1 MKKRKTYEISVIDNT
16 YSKIISDETKFY
28 TSDTALELAF
38 ELKETEY
45 NFESAEIVLLNVD
58 DRSLATRPVSKVNN
72 DFVYEIDDDI
82 TSHYGD
88 WRGQLM
94 LVEKGEVHVSS
105 PIKFRIEN
113 DLYCNKPLEITEVV
127 SWISLKQYANGL
139 IDELK
144 QAVLSAEGIEDTFNT
159 NENVR
164 QITFETN
171 ESERSATFN
180 ANEDIRQTQESERE
194 KAEVKRQ
201 TVFDGNEANRTEI
214 FNVNEATRQGNEDAR
229 IEAEQQREET
239 VAKIESRQTTVETQF
254 NSIQQEMTDKDVIS
268 APEIIAA
275 RKGMDTLN
283 ERLDGMGTIGDINRL
298 ETSLN
303 DLQAYVG
310 YAEKGV
316 LGLEADFENNKFT
329 RLGDA
334 VGRTP
339 GASFDGFNMYGGRRR
354 VNLAD
359 DGAVNAVFGDGGYTE
374 DGSNGQVMVEQ
385 PVFYY
390 KVVPLKTQ
398 PVADGHGQNLMKA
411 RYYVSDQPRAGFKVH
426 PAFKD
431 HTGKTRQ
438 KVYVSAYESTIFD
451 TSEGVYLKLDE
462 QVADFASDK
471 LSSIANAKPASG
483 VTQNLT
489 RKNARKLANNRG
501 QGWHQ
506 HTFAT
511 AAMSQLLFIIEYA
524 SFNTQEKLGS
534 GRTGVADDGAT
545 SQTSNTGATQ
555 TLGNKSGSVDVD
567 GYAIP
572 TYRGEENLWG
582 NIFSIVDG
590 FTLEGKGVHNGWF
603 ALGDYQENGIDGSYK
618 PFGFTIA
625 KASGY
630 VKYFGYSDEAD
641 FAFIPG
647 GTGNGANSALPVGD
661 NFYQNNAYDGFLA
674 ARLGG
679 SWSSGAIAGL
689 FYWTLN
695 DAFSSRNR
703 IFGARLVYA
712 P

>member
-1 MKKRKTYEISVIDNT
+1 MAEFKRVVITRNGQTLMAKLMSGTGTVEFTKIGVSSTTYTDTQLESLTSLTGVKQTAPITNIARNNNASVTVEGAISN
-16 YSKIISDETKFY
+16 E
-28 TSDTALELAF
+28 ELAVGYYMQTIG
-38 ELKETEY
+38 LYAKDPD
-45 NFESAEIVLLNVD
+45 AGEILYAVTTASV
-58 DRSLATRPVSKVNN
+58 AGYMPPFNN
-72 DFVYEIDDDI
+72 RTPSGAQFKLTTTV
-82 TSHYGD
+82 G
-88 WRGQLM
+88 
-94 LVEKGEVHVSS
+94 
-105 PIKFRIEN
+105 N
-113 DLYCNKPLEITEVV
+113 
-127 SWISLKQYANGL
+127 A
-139 IDELK
+139 
-144 QAVLSAEGIEDTFNT
+144 
-159 NENVR
+159 ENVTL
-164 QITFETN
+164 QIDP
-171 ESERSATFN
+171 SA
-180 ANEDIRQTQESERE
+180 
-194 KAEVKRQ
+194 
-201 TVFDGNEANRTEI
+201 
-214 FNVNEATRQGNEDAR
+214 
-229 IEAEQQREET
+229 
-239 VAKIESRQTTVETQF
+239 VA
-254 NSIQQEMTDKDVIS
+254 
-268 APEIIAA
+268 
-275 RKGMDTLN
+275 
-283 ERLDGMGTIGDINRL
+283 TIGDINRL

-329 RLGDA
+329 RIGDA

-359 DGAVNAVFGDGGYTE
+359 DGTVNAVFGDGGYTE

-431 HTGKTRQ
+431 HNGETRQ

-483 VTQNLT
+483 VTQSLT
-489 RKNARKLANNRG
+489 RENARKLANNRG

-506 HTFAT
+506 QTLAT
-511 AAMSQLLFIIEYA
+511 TSMSQLLFIIEYA
-524 SFNTQEKLGS
+524 SFNSQEKLGS
-534 GRTGVADDGAT
+534 GRTGVTDDGAT

-590 FTLEGKGVHNGWF
+590 FTLEGKGKHNGWY
-603 ALGDYQENGIDGSYK
+603 ALGDYRENGIDGSYK

-625 KASGY
+625 KANGY
-630 VKYFGYSDEAD
+630 VKYFGYSEDAD

-647 GTGNGANSALPVGD
+647 ETNGGANSALPVGD
-661 NFYQNNAYDGFLA
+661 YLYQNNAYDGFLV

-679 SWSSGAIAGL
+679 TWSYGALAGL
-689 FYWTLN
+689 FAWPLN
-695 DAFSSRNR
+695 SGFSHRLRS
-703 IFGARLVYA
+703 IGARLVYA

>member
-1 MKKRKTYEISVIDNT
+1 MAEFKRVVITRNGQTLMAKLMSGTGTVEFTKIGVSSTTYTDTQLEALTSLSGVKQTAPITNIARNNNASVTVEGAISN
-16 YSKIISDETKFY
+16 E
-28 TSDTALELAF
+28 ELAVGYYMQTIG
-38 ELKETEY
+38 LYAKDPD
-45 NFESAEIVLLNVD
+45 AGEILYAVTTASV
-58 DRSLATRPVSKVNN
+58 AGYMPPFNN
-72 DFVYEIDDDI
+72 RTPSGAQFKLTTTV
-82 TSHYGD
+82 G
-88 WRGQLM
+88 
-94 LVEKGEVHVSS
+94 
-105 PIKFRIEN
+105 N
-113 DLYCNKPLEITEVV
+113 
-127 SWISLKQYANGL
+127 A
-139 IDELK
+139 
-144 QAVLSAEGIEDTFNT
+144 
-159 NENVR
+159 ENVTL
-164 QITFETN
+164 QIDP
-171 ESERSATFN
+171 SA
-180 ANEDIRQTQESERE
+180 
-194 KAEVKRQ
+194 
-201 TVFDGNEANRTEI
+201 
-214 FNVNEATRQGNEDAR
+214 
-229 IEAEQQREET
+229 
-239 VAKIESRQTTVETQF
+239 VA
-254 NSIQQEMTDKDVIS
+254 
-268 APEIIAA
+268 
-275 RKGMDTLN
+275 
-283 ERLDGMGTIGDINRL
+283 TIGDINRL

-329 RLGDA
+329 RIGDA

-359 DGAVNAVFGDGGYTE
+359 DGTVNAVFGDGGYTE

-385 PVFYY
+385 PAFYY

-431 HTGKTRQ
+431 HNGKIRQ

-462 QVADFASDK
+462 QVADFANDK

-483 VTQNLT
+483 VVQNLT
-489 RKNARKLANNRG
+489 RENARKLANNRG

-506 HTFAT
+506 QTLAT
-511 AAMSQLLFIIEYA
+511 TSMSQLLFIIEYA

-582 NIFSIVDG
+582 NIFTIMDG
-590 FTLEGKGVHNGWF
+590 FTLEGKGKHNGWY
-603 ALGDYQENGIDGSYK
+603 ALGDYRENGIDGSYK

-625 KASGY
+625 KANGY
-630 VKYFGYSDEAD
+630 VKYFGYSEDVD

-647 GTGNGANSALPVGD
+647 ATNDGANSALPVGD
-661 NFYQNNAYDGFLA
+661 YLYQNYAYDGFLV

-679 SWSSGAIAGL
+679 SWGIGTNAGL
-689 FYWTLN
+689 FHWALN
-695 DAFSSRNR
+695 TAFSYRARSL
-703 IFGARLVYA
+703 GARLVYA

>member
-1 MKKRKTYEISVIDNT
+1 MAEFKRVVITRNGQT
-16 YSKIISDETKFY
+16 LMAKLMSGTGTVEFTK
-28 TSDTALELAF
+28 L
-38 ELKETEY
+38 
-45 NFESAEIVLLNVD
+45 
-58 DRSLATRPVSKVNN
+58 
-72 DFVYEIDDDI
+72 
-82 TSHYGD
+82 G
-88 WRGQLM
+88 
-94 LVEKGEVHVSS
+94 VSS
-105 PIKFRIEN
+105 TTYTDTQLEALTSLTGVKQTAPITNIARNNNASVTVEGAISNEELTVGYYMQTIG
-113 DLYCNKPLEITEVV
+113 LYAKDPDAGEI
-127 SWISLKQYANGL
+127 LYAVTNASVAGYMPP
-139 IDELK
+139 
-144 QAVLSAEGIEDTFNT
+144 FNNRT
-159 NENVR
+159 PSGAQFKLTTTVGNAENVTL
-164 QITFETN
+164 QIDP
-171 ESERSATFN
+171 SA
-180 ANEDIRQTQESERE
+180 
-194 KAEVKRQ
+194 
-201 TVFDGNEANRTEI
+201 
-214 FNVNEATRQGNEDAR
+214 
-229 IEAEQQREET
+229 
-239 VAKIESRQTTVETQF
+239 VA
-254 NSIQQEMTDKDVIS
+254 
-268 APEIIAA
+268 
-275 RKGMDTLN
+275 
-283 ERLDGMGTIGDINRL
+283 TIGDINRL
-298 ETSLN
+298 ETSLT

-329 RLGDA
+329 RIGDA

-359 DGAVNAVFGDGGYTE
+359 DGTVNAVFGEGGYTE

-483 VTQNLT
+483 VTQSLT
-489 RKNARKLANNRG
+489 RENARKLANNRG

-506 HTFAT
+506 HTLAT
-511 AAMSQLLFIIEYA
+511 ASMSQLLFIIEYA
-524 SFNTQEKLGS
+524 TFNSQDALGAGFIS
-534 GRTGVADDGAT
+534 DPDDDTT
-545 SQTSNTGATQ
+545 SPRAKNTGSTQ
-555 TLGNKSGSVDVD
+555 TLGNKSGSVEVD
-567 GYAIP
+567 GVIFP

-590 FTLEGKGVHNGWF
+590 FTLEGKGVHNGWY
-603 ALGDYQENGIDGSYK
+603 ALGDYRENGIDGSYK

-625 KASGY
+625 KSNGF
-630 VKYFGYSDEAD
+630 VKYFGYSEDAD

-647 GTGNGANSALPVGD
+647 ETSGGANSALPVGD
-661 NFYQNNAYDGFLA
+661 YFYQNNALDGFLV

-679 SWSSGAIAGL
+679 YWYNGASAGL
-689 FYWTLN
+689 FYWALN
-695 DAFSSRNR
+695 NGFSYRYR
-703 IFGARLVYA
+703 LIGARLVYA

>member
-1 MKKRKTYEISVIDNT
+1 MAEFKRVVITRNGQALMAKLMSGTGTVEFTKIGVSSTTYTDTQLEALTSLSGVKQTAPITNIARNNNASVTVEGAISN
-16 YSKIISDETKFY
+16 E
-28 TSDTALELAF
+28 ELAVGYYMQTIG
-38 ELKETEY
+38 LYAKDPD
-45 NFESAEIVLLNVD
+45 AGEILYAVTTASV
-58 DRSLATRPVSKVNN
+58 AGYMPPFNN
-72 DFVYEIDDDI
+72 RTPSGAQFKLTTTV
-82 TSHYGD
+82 G
-88 WRGQLM
+88 
-94 LVEKGEVHVSS
+94 
-105 PIKFRIEN
+105 N
-113 DLYCNKPLEITEVV
+113 
-127 SWISLKQYANGL
+127 A
-139 IDELK
+139 
-144 QAVLSAEGIEDTFNT
+144 
-159 NENVR
+159 ENVTL
-164 QITFETN
+164 QIDP
-171 ESERSATFN
+171 SA
-180 ANEDIRQTQESERE
+180 
-194 KAEVKRQ
+194 
-201 TVFDGNEANRTEI
+201 
-214 FNVNEATRQGNEDAR
+214 
-229 IEAEQQREET
+229 
-239 VAKIESRQTTVETQF
+239 VA
-254 NSIQQEMTDKDVIS
+254 
-268 APEIIAA
+268 
-275 RKGMDTLN
+275 
-283 ERLDGMGTIGDINRL
+283 TIGDINRL

-329 RLGDA
+329 RIGDA
-334 VGRTP
+334 EGRTP

-359 DGAVNAVFGDGGYTE
+359 DGTVNAVFGDGGYTE

-398 PVADGHGQNLMKA
+398 PNADGHGQNLMKA

-431 HTGKTRQ
+431 HNGKTRQ
-438 KVYVSAYESTIFD
+438 KVYVSAYESAIFD

-489 RKNARKLANNRG
+489 RENARKLANNRG

-506 HTFAT
+506 QTLAT
-511 AAMSQLLFIIEYA
+511 ASMSQLLFIIEYA

-590 FTLEGKGVHNGWF
+590 FTLEGKGKHNGWY
-603 ALGDYQENGIDGSYK
+603 ALGDYRENGIDGSYK

-625 KASGY
+625 KANGY
-630 VKYFGYSDEAD
+630 IKYFGYSEDAD

-647 GTGNGANSALPVGD
+647 ATNGGANSALPVGD
-661 NFYQNNAYDGFLA
+661 YLYQNNAYDGFLV
-674 ARLGG
+674 ARL
-679 SWSSGAIAGL
+679 SGYWTHGADAGL
-689 FYWTLN
+689 FHWTLHA
-695 DAFSSRNR
+695 AFSNRSRS
-703 IFGARLVYA
+703 IGARLVYA

>member
-1 MKKRKTYEISVIDNT
+1 MAEFKRVVITRNGQALMAKLMSGT
-16 YSKIISDETKFY
+16 GTVEFTKI
-28 TSDTALELAF
+28 
-38 ELKETEY
+38 
-45 NFESAEIVLLNVD
+45 
-58 DRSLATRPVSKVNN
+58 
-72 DFVYEIDDDI
+72 
-82 TSHYGD
+82 G
-88 WRGQLM
+88 
-94 LVEKGEVHVSS
+94 VSS
-105 PIKFRIEN
+105 TTYTDTQLESLTSLTGVKQTAPITNIARNNNASVTVEGAISNEELTVGYYMQTIG
-113 DLYCNKPLEITEVV
+113 LYAKDPDAGEI
-127 SWISLKQYANGL
+127 LYAVTNASVAGYMPP
-139 IDELK
+139 
-144 QAVLSAEGIEDTFNT
+144 FNNRT
-159 NENVR
+159 PSGAQFKLTTTVGNAENVTL
-164 QITFETN
+164 QIDP
-171 ESERSATFN
+171 SA
-180 ANEDIRQTQESERE
+180 
-194 KAEVKRQ
+194 
-201 TVFDGNEANRTEI
+201 
-214 FNVNEATRQGNEDAR
+214 
-229 IEAEQQREET
+229 
-239 VAKIESRQTTVETQF
+239 VA
-254 NSIQQEMTDKDVIS
+254 
-268 APEIIAA
+268 
-275 RKGMDTLN
+275 
-283 ERLDGMGTIGDINRL
+283 TIGDINRL

-329 RLGDA
+329 RIGDA

-359 DGAVNAVFGDGGYTE
+359 DGTVNAVFGEGGYTE

-431 HTGKTRQ
+431 ENGKISE

-489 RKNARKLANNRG
+489 RENARKLANNRG
-501 QGWHQ
+501 LGWHQ
-506 HTFAT
+506 QTIAT
-511 AAMSQLLFIIEYA
+511 ASMSQLLFIIEYA
-524 SFNTQEKLGS
+524 TFNSQEALGAGFIS
-534 GRTGVADDGAT
+534 DPNDDTT
-545 SQTSNTGATQ
+545 SARAKNTGPTQ
-555 TLGNKSGSVDVD
+555 TLGNKSGSVEVE
-567 GYAIP
+567 GVIFP

-590 FTLEGKGVHNGWF
+590 FTLEGKGKNNGWY
-603 ALGDYQENGIDGSYK
+603 ALGDYRENGIDGSYK

-625 KASGY
+625 KANGY
-630 VKYFGYSDEAD
+630 VKYFGYSEDAD

-647 GTGNGANSALPVGD
+647 ATNAGANSALPVGD
-661 NFYQNNAYDGFLA
+661 YLYQNNAYDGFLVA
-674 ARLGG
+674 HLSGH
-679 SWSSGAIAGL
+679 WSNGVFAGL
-689 FYWTLN
+689 FHWALN
-695 DAFSSRNR
+695 NAFSLRYRSL
-703 IFGARLVYA
+703 GARLVYA

>member
-1 MKKRKTYEISVIDNT
+1 MAEFKRVVITRNGQALMAKLMSGT
-16 YSKIISDETKFY
+16 GTVEFTKI
-28 TSDTALELAF
+28 
-38 ELKETEY
+38 
-45 NFESAEIVLLNVD
+45 
-58 DRSLATRPVSKVNN
+58 
-72 DFVYEIDDDI
+72 
-82 TSHYGD
+82 G
-88 WRGQLM
+88 
-94 LVEKGEVHVSS
+94 VSS
-105 PIKFRIEN
+105 TTYTDTQLESLTSLSGVKQTAPITNIARNNNASVTVEGAISNEELTVGYYMQTIG
-113 DLYCNKPLEITEVV
+113 LYAKDPDVGEI
-127 SWISLKQYANGL
+127 LYAVTNASVAGYMPP
-139 IDELK
+139 
-144 QAVLSAEGIEDTFNT
+144 FNNRT
-159 NENVR
+159 PSGAQFKLTTTVGNAENVTL
-164 QITFETN
+164 QIDP
-171 ESERSATFN
+171 SA
-180 ANEDIRQTQESERE
+180 
-194 KAEVKRQ
+194 
-201 TVFDGNEANRTEI
+201 
-214 FNVNEATRQGNEDAR
+214 
-229 IEAEQQREET
+229 
-239 VAKIESRQTTVETQF
+239 VA
-254 NSIQQEMTDKDVIS
+254 
-268 APEIIAA
+268 
-275 RKGMDTLN
+275 
-283 ERLDGMGTIGDINRL
+283 TIGDVNRL

-329 RLGDA
+329 RIGDA
-334 VGRTP
+334 EGRTP

-359 DGAVNAVFGDGGYTE
+359 NGTVNAVFGEGGYTE

-398 PVADGHGQNLMKA
+398 PNADGHGQNLMKA

-431 HTGKTRQ
+431 HNGKTRQ
-438 KVYVSAYESTIFD
+438 KVYVSAYESAIFD
-451 TSEGVYLKLDE
+451 TTEGVYLKLDE

-483 VTQNLT
+483 LTQNLT
-489 RKNARKLANNRG
+489 RENARKLANNRG

-590 FTLEGKGVHNGWF
+590 FTLEGKNKNDGWY
-603 ALGDYQENGIDGSYK
+603 ALGDYRENGIDGSYK

-625 KASGY
+625 KANGY
-630 VKYFGYSDEAD
+630 VKYFGYSEDAD
-641 FAFIPG
+641 FAFVPG
-647 GTGNGANSALPVGD
+647 ATNDGANSALPVGD
-661 NFYQNNAYDGFLA
+661 YLYQNNALDGFLVA
-674 ARLGG
+674 HLGG
-679 SWSSGAIAGL
+679 YGSSGAYAGVFHWIL
-689 FYWTLN
+689 HS
-695 DAFSSRNR
+695 AFSRR
-703 IFGARLVYA
+703 DRHLGARLVYA

>member
-1 MKKRKTYEISVIDNT
+1 MAEFKRVVITRNGQT
-16 YSKIISDETKFY
+16 LMAKLMSGTGTVEFTKI
-28 TSDTALELAF
+28 
-38 ELKETEY
+38 
-45 NFESAEIVLLNVD
+45 
-58 DRSLATRPVSKVNN
+58 
-72 DFVYEIDDDI
+72 
-82 TSHYGD
+82 G
-88 WRGQLM
+88 
-94 LVEKGEVHVSS
+94 VSS
-105 PIKFRIEN
+105 TTYTDTQLESLTSLTGVKQTAPITNIARNNNASVTVEGAISNGELTVGYYMQTIG
-113 DLYCNKPLEITEVV
+113 LYAKDPDAGEI
-127 SWISLKQYANGL
+127 LYAVTNASVAGYMPP
-139 IDELK
+139 
-144 QAVLSAEGIEDTFNT
+144 FNNRT
-159 NENVR
+159 PSGAQFKLTTTVGNAENVTL
-164 QITFETN
+164 QIDP
-171 ESERSATFN
+171 SA
-180 ANEDIRQTQESERE
+180 
-194 KAEVKRQ
+194 
-201 TVFDGNEANRTEI
+201 
-214 FNVNEATRQGNEDAR
+214 
-229 IEAEQQREET
+229 
-239 VAKIESRQTTVETQF
+239 VA
-254 NSIQQEMTDKDVIS
+254 
-268 APEIIAA
+268 
-275 RKGMDTLN
+275 
-283 ERLDGMGTIGDINRL
+283 TIGDINRL

-329 RLGDA
+329 RIGDA
-334 VGRTP
+334 EGRTP

-359 DGAVNAVFGDGGYTE
+359 DGTVNAVFGDGGYTE

-385 PVFYY
+385 PAFYY

-398 PVADGHGQNLMKA
+398 PNADGHGQNLMKA

-431 HTGKTRQ
+431 HNGKTRQ
-438 KVYVSAYESTIFD
+438 KVYVSAYESAIFD

-489 RKNARKLANNRG
+489 RENARKLANNRG

-506 HTFAT
+506 QTLAT
-511 AAMSQLLFIIEYA
+511 TSMSQLLFIIEYA
-524 SFNTQEKLGS
+524 SFNSQEKLGS

-545 SQTSNTGATQ
+545 SQTSNTGSTQ

-582 NIFSIVDG
+582 NIFSVVDG
-590 FTLEGKGVHNGWF
+590 FTLEGKGIHNGWY
-603 ALGDYQENGIDGSYK
+603 ALGDYRENGIDGSYK

-630 VKYFGYSDEAD
+630 VKYFGYSEEAD

-647 GTGNGANSALPVGD
+647 ATGGGANSALPVGD
-661 NFYQNNAYDGFLA
+661 NFYQNNAYDGFLV

-679 SWSSGAIAGL
+679 YWGSGVNAGL
-689 FYWTLN
+689 FIWILHL
-695 DAFSSRNR
+695 AFSAR
-703 IFGARLVYA
+703 IRSIGARLVYA

>member
-1 MKKRKTYEISVIDNT
+1 MAEFKRVVITRNGQT
-16 YSKIISDETKFY
+16 LMAKLMSGTGTVEFTKI
-28 TSDTALELAF
+28 
-38 ELKETEY
+38 
-45 NFESAEIVLLNVD
+45 
-58 DRSLATRPVSKVNN
+58 
-72 DFVYEIDDDI
+72 
-82 TSHYGD
+82 G
-88 WRGQLM
+88 
-94 LVEKGEVHVSS
+94 VSS
-105 PIKFRIEN
+105 TTYTDTQLEALTSLSGVKQTAPITNIARNNNASVTVEGAISNEELTVGYYMQTIG
-113 DLYCNKPLEITEVV
+113 LYAKDPDAGEI
-127 SWISLKQYANGL
+127 LYAVTTASVAGYMPP
-139 IDELK
+139 
-144 QAVLSAEGIEDTFNT
+144 FNNRT
-159 NENVR
+159 PSGAQFKLTTTVGNAENVTL
-164 QITFETN
+164 QIDP
-171 ESERSATFN
+171 SA
-180 ANEDIRQTQESERE
+180 
-194 KAEVKRQ
+194 
-201 TVFDGNEANRTEI
+201 
-214 FNVNEATRQGNEDAR
+214 
-229 IEAEQQREET
+229 
-239 VAKIESRQTTVETQF
+239 VA
-254 NSIQQEMTDKDVIS
+254 
-268 APEIIAA
+268 
-275 RKGMDTLN
+275 
-283 ERLDGMGTIGDINRL
+283 TIGDINRL
-298 ETSLN
+298 ETSLT

-359 DGAVNAVFGDGGYTE
+359 DGTVNAVFGEGGYTE

-398 PVADGHGQNLMKA
+398 PNADGHGQNLMKA

-431 HTGKTRQ
+431 ENGKISE

-489 RKNARKLANNRG
+489 RENARKLANNRG

-511 AAMSQLLFIIEYA
+511 AAMTQLLFIIEYA
-524 SFNTQEKLGS
+524 SFNSQEKLGS

-582 NIFSIVDG
+582 NIFAIVDG
-590 FTLEGKGVHNGWF
+590 FTLEGRGRNDGWY
-603 ALGDYQENGIDGSYK
+603 ALGDYRENGIDGSYK

-630 VKYFGYSDEAD
+630 VKYFGYSEDAD
-641 FAFIPG
+641 FAFVPG
-647 GTGNGANSALPVGD
+647 ATNDGANSALPVGD
-661 NFYQNNAYDGFLA
+661 NFYQNNALDGFLV

-679 SWSSGAIAGL
+679 HWSYGVNAGL
-689 FYWTLN
+689 FHWALHIG
-695 DAFSSRNR
+695 FSNRARN
-703 IFGARLVYA
+703 FGARLVYA

>member
-1 MKKRKTYEISVIDNT
+1 MAEFKRVVITRNGQTLMAKLMSGTGTVEFTKIGVSSTTYTDTQLESLTSLTGVKQTAPITNIARNNNASVTVEGAISN
-16 YSKIISDETKFY
+16 E
-28 TSDTALELAF
+28 ELAVGYYMQTIG
-38 ELKETEY
+38 LYAKDPD
-45 NFESAEIVLLNVD
+45 AGEILYAVTTASVAGYM
-58 DRSLATRPVSKVNN
+58 SPFNN
-72 DFVYEIDDDI
+72 RTPSGAQFKLTTTV
-82 TSHYGD
+82 G
-88 WRGQLM
+88 
-94 LVEKGEVHVSS
+94 
-105 PIKFRIEN
+105 N
-113 DLYCNKPLEITEVV
+113 
-127 SWISLKQYANGL
+127 A
-139 IDELK
+139 
-144 QAVLSAEGIEDTFNT
+144 
-159 NENVR
+159 ENVTL
-164 QITFETN
+164 QIDP
-171 ESERSATFN
+171 SA
-180 ANEDIRQTQESERE
+180 
-194 KAEVKRQ
+194 
-201 TVFDGNEANRTEI
+201 
-214 FNVNEATRQGNEDAR
+214 
-229 IEAEQQREET
+229 
-239 VAKIESRQTTVETQF
+239 VA
-254 NSIQQEMTDKDVIS
+254 
-268 APEIIAA
+268 
-275 RKGMDTLN
+275 
-283 ERLDGMGTIGDINRL
+283 TIGDINRL

>member
-1 MKKRKTYEISVIDNT
+1 MAEFKRVVITRNGQT
-16 YSKIISDETKFY
+16 LMAKLMSGTGTVEFTKI
-28 TSDTALELAF
+28 
-38 ELKETEY
+38 
-45 NFESAEIVLLNVD
+45 
-58 DRSLATRPVSKVNN
+58 
-72 DFVYEIDDDI
+72 
-82 TSHYGD
+82 G
-88 WRGQLM
+88 
-94 LVEKGEVHVSS
+94 VSS
-105 PIKFRIEN
+105 TTYTDTQLESLTSLTGVKQTAPITNIARNNNASVTVEGAISNEELTVGYYMQTIG
-113 DLYCNKPLEITEVV
+113 LYAKDPDAGEI
-127 SWISLKQYANGL
+127 LYAVTTASVAGYMPP
-139 IDELK
+139 
-144 QAVLSAEGIEDTFNT
+144 FNNRT
-159 NENVR
+159 PSGAQFKLTTTVGNAENVTL
-164 QITFETN
+164 QIDP
-171 ESERSATFN
+171 SA
-180 ANEDIRQTQESERE
+180 
-194 KAEVKRQ
+194 
-201 TVFDGNEANRTEI
+201 
-214 FNVNEATRQGNEDAR
+214 
-229 IEAEQQREET
+229 
-239 VAKIESRQTTVETQF
+239 VA
-254 NSIQQEMTDKDVIS
+254 
-268 APEIIAA
+268 
-275 RKGMDTLN
+275 
-283 ERLDGMGTIGDINRL
+283 TIGDINRL

-334 VGRTP
+334 EGRTP

-359 DGAVNAVFGDGGYTE
+359 DGTVNAVFGDGGYTE

-385 PVFYY
+385 PAFYY

-398 PVADGHGQNLMKA
+398 PVADGYGQNLVKA
-411 RYYVSDQPRAGFKVH
+411 RYYISDQPRAGFKLH

-431 HTGKTRQ
+431 NAGKTRQ
-438 KVYVSAYESTIFD
+438 KVYVSAYESNIFD

-483 VTQNLT
+483 LSQSLT
-489 RKNARKLANNRG
+489 RENARKLANNRG

-506 HTFAT
+506 QTLAT
-511 AAMSQLLFIIEYA
+511 TSMSQLLFIIEYA

-582 NIFSIVDG
+582 NIFTVMDG
-590 FTLEGKGVHNGWF
+590 FTLEGKGKNNGWY
-603 ALGDYQENGIDGSYK
+603 ALGDYRENGIDGSYK

-630 VKYFGYSDEAD
+630 VKYFGYSEEAD

-647 GTGNGANSALPVGD
+647 ATNDGANSALPVGD
-661 NFYQNNAYDGFLA
+661 YLYQNYAYDGFLV

-679 SWSSGAIAGL
+679 YWGIGADAGL
-689 FYWTLN
+689 FHWYLHN
-695 DAFSSRNR
+695 AFSFRFRSL
-703 IFGARLVYA
+703 GARLVYA

>member
-1 MKKRKTYEISVIDNT
+1 MKKRKTYEISVIDRT
-16 YSKIISDETKFY
+16 YSKTISDETKFY

-94 LVEKGEVHVSS
+94 LVENGEVHVSS

-144 QAVLSAEGIEDTFNT
+144 QAVLSVDELEGTFNT
-159 NENVR
+159 NELER
-164 QITFETN
+164 QTTFETN
-171 ESERSATFN
+171 ESERDETFKI
-180 ANEDIRQTQESERE
+180 NETTRQSQELERE
-194 KAEVKRQ
+194 KAETSRQ
-201 TVFDGNEANRTEI
+201 TVFDDNESSRFET
-214 FNVNEATRQGNEDAR
+214 FNTNEATRQGNETTRQQAESQR
-229 IEAEQQREET
+229 QSTFETNETERQITFETAEQERQSAELIRVENE
-239 VAKIESRQTTVETQF
+239 KERNESVLRIKDRQNLVETQF
-254 NSIQQEMTDKDVIS
+254 NSLQQEMTDKDVIS

-283 ERLDGMGTIGDINRL
+283 ERLDGMETIGDINRL

-329 RLGDA
+329 RIGDA
-334 VGRTP
+334 EGRTP

-359 DGAVNAVFGDGGYTE
+359 DGTVNAVFGDGGYTE

-385 PVFYY
+385 PAFYY

-398 PVADGHGQNLMKA
+398 PNADGHGQNLMKA

-431 HTGKTRQ
+431 HNGKTRQ
-438 KVYVSAYESTIFD
+438 KVYVSAYESTVFD

-462 QVADFASDK
+462 
-471 LSSIANAKPASG
+471 
-483 VTQNLT
+483 
-489 RKNARKLANNRG
+489 
-501 QGWHQ
+501 
-506 HTFAT
+506 
-511 AAMSQLLFIIEYA
+511 
-524 SFNTQEKLGS
+524 
-534 GRTGVADDGAT
+534 
-545 SQTSNTGATQ
+545 
-555 TLGNKSGSVDVD
+555 
-567 GYAIP
+567 
-572 TYRGEENLWG
+572 
-582 NIFSIVDG
+582 
-590 FTLEGKGVHNGWF
+590 
-603 ALGDYQENGIDGSYK
+603 
-618 PFGFTIA
+618 
-625 KASGY
+625 
-630 VKYFGYSDEAD
+630 
-641 FAFIPG
+641 
-647 GTGNGANSALPVGD
+647 
-661 NFYQNNAYDGFLA
+661 
-674 ARLGG
+674 
-679 SWSSGAIAGL
+679 
-689 FYWTLN
+689 
-695 DAFSSRNR
+695 
-703 IFGARLVYA
+703 
-712 P
+712 

>member
-1 MKKRKTYEISVIDNT
+1 MKKRKTYEVSVIDKT
-16 YSKIISDETKFY
+16 YSRIISDETKFY
-28 TSDTALELAF
+28 TSDTALELGF

-45 NFESAEIVLLNVD
+45 IFESAEIVLFNTD
-58 DRSLATRPVSKVNN
+58 DRSLVTRPVAKNL
-72 DFVYEIDDDI
+72 DGFAYELEDDI
-82 TSHYGD
+82 IAHYGE
-88 WRGQLM
+88 WRGQ
-94 LVEKGEVHVSS
+94 VRFEQAGEIYVSS
-105 PIKFRIEN
+105 PVKFRIEN
-113 DLYCNKPLEITEVV
+113 DLSNERPPQLSDVQ
-127 SWISLKQYANGL
+127 SWVSLKRYAESL
-139 IDELK
+139 VDELK
-144 QAVLSAEGIEDTFNT
+144 QAVLSVEGIEDTFNA
-159 NENVR
+159 NESER
-164 QITFETN
+164 QSQFASAEQSRQTTFETN
-171 ESERSATFN
+171 ESERDETFN
-180 ANEDIRQTQESERE
+180 TNEDIRKAQELERE
-194 KAEVKRQ
+194 GAEATRQ
-201 TVFDGNEANRTEI
+201 IIFDGNEAIRTET
-214 FNVNEATRQGNEDAR
+214 FNTNEATRQENESTR
-229 IEAEQQREET
+229 QQAESQRQSTFE
-239 VAKIESRQTTVETQF
+239 VNESERQTTFENAEHERQSAELIRVE
-254 NSIQQEMTDKDVIS
+254 
-268 APEIIAA
+268 
-275 RKGMDTLN
+275 N
-283 ERLDGMGTIGDINRL
+283 EKQRIENDDNRENDINYL
-298 ETSLN
+298 ANGLTE
-303 DLQAYVG
+303 LQIHVG
-310 YAEKGV
+310 YVEKGV

-329 RLGDA
+329 RIGDA
-334 VGRTP
+334 EGRTP

-359 DGAVNAVFGDGGYTE
+359 DGTVNAVFGEGGYTE

-431 HTGKTRQ
+431 HNGKTRQ

-483 VTQNLT
+483 VTQSLT
-489 RKNARKLANNRG
+489 RENARKLANNRG

-506 HTFAT
+506 QTLAT
-511 AAMSQLLFIIEYA
+511 ASMSQLLFIIEYA
-524 SFNTQEKLGS
+524 SFNSQSALGAGFIS
-534 GRTGVADDGAT
+534 DPDDDTT
-545 SQTSNTGATQ
+545 SARAKNTGATQ

-590 FTLEGKGVHNGWF
+590 FTLEGKGKHNGWY
-603 ALGDYQENGIDGSYK
+603 ALGDYRENGIDGSYK

-625 KASGY
+625 KANGY
-630 VKYFGYSDEAD
+630 IKYFGYSEDAD

-647 GTGNGANSALPVGD
+647 ATNGGANSALPVGD
-661 NFYQNNAYDGFLA
+661 YLYQKNAYDGFLV

-679 SWSSGAIAGL
+679 SWGHGANAGL
-689 FYWTLN
+689 FHWILYH
-695 DAFSSRNR
+695 ASSTRSR
-703 IFGARLVYA
+703 DLGARLVYA

>member
-1 MKKRKTYEISVIDNT
+1 MAEFKRVVITRNGQT
-16 YSKIISDETKFY
+16 LMAKLMSGTGTVEFTKI
-28 TSDTALELAF
+28 
-38 ELKETEY
+38 
-45 NFESAEIVLLNVD
+45 
-58 DRSLATRPVSKVNN
+58 
-72 DFVYEIDDDI
+72 
-82 TSHYGD
+82 G
-88 WRGQLM
+88 
-94 LVEKGEVHVSS
+94 VSS
-105 PIKFRIEN
+105 TTYTDTQLETLTSLTGVKQTAPITNIARNNNASVTVEGAISNEELTVGYYMQTIG
-113 DLYCNKPLEITEVV
+113 LYAKDPDAGEI
-127 SWISLKQYANGL
+127 LYAVTTASVAGYMPP
-139 IDELK
+139 
-144 QAVLSAEGIEDTFNT
+144 FNNRT
-159 NENVR
+159 PSGAQFKLTTTVGNAENVTL
-164 QITFETN
+164 QIDP
-171 ESERSATFN
+171 SA
-180 ANEDIRQTQESERE
+180 
-194 KAEVKRQ
+194 
-201 TVFDGNEANRTEI
+201 
-214 FNVNEATRQGNEDAR
+214 
-229 IEAEQQREET
+229 
-239 VAKIESRQTTVETQF
+239 VA
-254 NSIQQEMTDKDVIS
+254 
-268 APEIIAA
+268 
-275 RKGMDTLN
+275 
-283 ERLDGMGTIGDINRL
+283 TIGDINRL

-329 RLGDA
+329 RIGDA
-334 VGRTP
+334 EGRTP

-359 DGAVNAVFGDGGYTE
+359 NGTVNAVFGEGGYTE

-431 HTGKTRQ
+431 HNGETRQ

-483 VTQNLT
+483 VTQSLT
-489 RKNARKLANNRG
+489 RENARKLANNRG

-506 HTFAT
+506 QTLAT
-511 AAMSQLLFIIEYA
+511 TSMSQLLFIIEYA
-524 SFNTQEKLGS
+524 SFNSQEKLGS

-545 SQTSNTGATQ
+545 SQTSNTGSTQ

-590 FTLEGKGVHNGWF
+590 FTLEGKGKNNGWY
-603 ALGDYQENGIDGSYK
+603 ALGDYRENGIDGSYK

-625 KASGY
+625 KANGY
-630 VKYFGYSDEAD
+630 VKYFGYSEDAD

-647 GTGNGANSALPVGD
+647 ETNGGANSALPVGD
-661 NFYQNNAYDGFLA
+661 HLYQNNAYDGFLV

-679 SWSSGAIAGL
+679 SWSSGAAAGL
-689 FYWTLN
+689 FYWHLN
-695 DAFSSRNR
+695 SAFSFRLRS
-703 IFGARLVYA
+703 IGARLVYA

>member
-1 MKKRKTYEISVIDNT
+1 MAEFKRVVITRNGQALMAKLMSGT
-16 YSKIISDETKFY
+16 GTVEFTKI
-28 TSDTALELAF
+28 
-38 ELKETEY
+38 
-45 NFESAEIVLLNVD
+45 
-58 DRSLATRPVSKVNN
+58 
-72 DFVYEIDDDI
+72 
-82 TSHYGD
+82 G
-88 WRGQLM
+88 
-94 LVEKGEVHVSS
+94 VSS
-105 PIKFRIEN
+105 TTYTDTQLESLTSLTGVKQTAPITNIARNNNASVTVEGAISNEELTVGYYMQTIG
-113 DLYCNKPLEITEVV
+113 LYAKDPDAGEI
-127 SWISLKQYANGL
+127 LYAVTTASVAGYMPP
-139 IDELK
+139 
-144 QAVLSAEGIEDTFNT
+144 FNNRT
-159 NENVR
+159 PSGAQFKLTTTVGNAENVTL
-164 QITFETN
+164 QIDP
-171 ESERSATFN
+171 SA
-180 ANEDIRQTQESERE
+180 
-194 KAEVKRQ
+194 
-201 TVFDGNEANRTEI
+201 
-214 FNVNEATRQGNEDAR
+214 
-229 IEAEQQREET
+229 
-239 VAKIESRQTTVETQF
+239 VA
-254 NSIQQEMTDKDVIS
+254 
-268 APEIIAA
+268 
-275 RKGMDTLN
+275 
-283 ERLDGMGTIGDINRL
+283 TIGDINRL

-334 VGRTP
+334 EGRTP

-359 DGAVNAVFGDGGYTE
+359 DGTVNAVFGDGGYTE

-385 PVFYY
+385 PAFYY

-398 PVADGHGQNLMKA
+398 PVADGHGQNLIKA

-431 HTGKTRQ
+431 HSGKTRQ
-438 KVYVSAYESTIFD
+438 KVYVSAYESTVFD

-483 VTQNLT
+483 LSQNLT
-489 RKNARKLANNRG
+489 RENARKLANNRG

-506 HTFAT
+506 QTLAT
-511 AAMSQLLFIIEYA
+511 TSMSQLLFIIEYA

-590 FTLEGKGVHNGWF
+590 FTLEGKGKHNGWY
-603 ALGDYQENGIDGSYK
+603 ALGDYRENGIDGSYK

-625 KASGY
+625 KANGY
-630 VKYFGYSDEAD
+630 IKYFGYSEDAD

-647 GTGNGANSALPVGD
+647 ETSGGANSALPVGD
-661 NFYQNNAYDGFLA
+661 YLYQNNAYEGFLV

-679 SWSSGAIAGL
+679 YWSNGTNAGL
-689 FYWTLN
+689 FHWYLSH
-695 DAFSSRNR
+695 AFSHRDRSV
-703 IFGARLVYA
+703 GARLVYA

>member
-1 MKKRKTYEISVIDNT
+1 MAEFKRVVITRNGQT
-16 YSKIISDETKFY
+16 LMAKLMSGTGTVEFTKI
-28 TSDTALELAF
+28 
-38 ELKETEY
+38 
-45 NFESAEIVLLNVD
+45 
-58 DRSLATRPVSKVNN
+58 
-72 DFVYEIDDDI
+72 
-82 TSHYGD
+82 G
-88 WRGQLM
+88 
-94 LVEKGEVHVSS
+94 VSS
-105 PIKFRIEN
+105 TTYTDTQLESLTSLSGVKQTAPITNIARNNNASVTVEGAISNEELTVGYYMQTIG
-113 DLYCNKPLEITEVV
+113 LYAKDPDAGEI
-127 SWISLKQYANGL
+127 LYAVTTASVAGYMPP
-139 IDELK
+139 
-144 QAVLSAEGIEDTFNT
+144 FNNRT
-159 NENVR
+159 PSGAQFKLTTTVGNAENVTL
-164 QITFETN
+164 QIDP
-171 ESERSATFN
+171 SA
-180 ANEDIRQTQESERE
+180 
-194 KAEVKRQ
+194 
-201 TVFDGNEANRTEI
+201 
-214 FNVNEATRQGNEDAR
+214 
-229 IEAEQQREET
+229 
-239 VAKIESRQTTVETQF
+239 VA
-254 NSIQQEMTDKDVIS
+254 
-268 APEIIAA
+268 
-275 RKGMDTLN
+275 
-283 ERLDGMGTIGDINRL
+283 TIGDINRL

-359 DGAVNAVFGDGGYTE
+359 DGTVNAVFGEGGYTE

-489 RKNARKLANNRG
+489 RENARKLANNRG

-506 HTFAT
+506 QTFAT
-511 AAMSQLLFIIEYA
+511 AAMTQLLFIIEYA
-524 SFNTQEKLGS
+524 SFNSQEKLGS

-545 SQTSNTGATQ
+545 SQTSNTGSTQ

-630 VKYFGYSDEAD
+630 VKYFGYSEEAD

-647 GTGNGANSALPVGD
+647 ETNGGANSALPVGD
-661 NFYQNNAYDGFLA
+661 NFYQNNALDGFLV

-679 SWSSGAIAGL
+679 NWANGADAGL
-689 FYWTLN
+689 FDWHLSN
-695 DAFSSRNR
+695 AFSYRYR
-703 IFGARLVYA
+703 YFGARLVYA

>member
-1 MKKRKTYEISVIDNT
+1 MAEFKRVVITRNGQTLMAKLMSGTGTVEFTKIGVSSTTYTDTQLESLTSLSGVKQTAPITNIARNNNASVTVEGAISN
-16 YSKIISDETKFY
+16 E
-28 TSDTALELAF
+28 ELAVGYYMQTIGLF
-38 ELKETEY
+38 AKDPDVG
-45 NFESAEIVLLNVD
+45 EILYAVTNASV
-58 DRSLATRPVSKVNN
+58 AGYMPPFNN
-72 DFVYEIDDDI
+72 RTPSGAQFKLTTTV
-82 TSHYGD
+82 G
-88 WRGQLM
+88 
-94 LVEKGEVHVSS
+94 
-105 PIKFRIEN
+105 N
-113 DLYCNKPLEITEVV
+113 
-127 SWISLKQYANGL
+127 A
-139 IDELK
+139 
-144 QAVLSAEGIEDTFNT
+144 
-159 NENVR
+159 ENVTL
-164 QITFETN
+164 QIDP
-171 ESERSATFN
+171 SA
-180 ANEDIRQTQESERE
+180 
-194 KAEVKRQ
+194 
-201 TVFDGNEANRTEI
+201 
-214 FNVNEATRQGNEDAR
+214 
-229 IEAEQQREET
+229 
-239 VAKIESRQTTVETQF
+239 VA
-254 NSIQQEMTDKDVIS
+254 
-268 APEIIAA
+268 
-275 RKGMDTLN
+275 
-283 ERLDGMGTIGDINRL
+283 TIGDINRL

-334 VGRTP
+334 EGRTP

-359 DGAVNAVFGDGGYTE
+359 NGTVNAVFGDGGYKE

-398 PVADGHGQNLMKA
+398 PNADGHGQNLMKA

-431 HTGKTRQ
+431 HNGKVRQ
-438 KVYVSAYESTIFD
+438 KVYVSAYESAIFD

-483 VTQNLT
+483 LTQNLT
-489 RKNARKLANNRG
+489 RENARKLANNRG

-506 HTFAT
+506 QTLAT
-511 AAMSQLLFIIEYA
+511 ASMSQLLFIIEYA
-524 SFNTQEKLGS
+524 SFNTQENLGS

-555 TLGNKSGSVDVD
+555 TLGNKSGSVDAD

-590 FTLEGKGVHNGWF
+590 FTLEGKGKHNGWY
-603 ALGDYQENGIDGSYK
+603 ALGDYRENGIDGSYK

-625 KASGY
+625 KSNGY
-630 VKYFGYSDEAD
+630 IKYFGYSEDAD

-647 GTGNGANSALPVGD
+647 ATNGGANSALPIGD
-661 NFYQNNAYDGFLA
+661 YLYQNNAYDNFLV

-679 SWSSGAIAGL
+679 YWSGGADAGL
-689 FYWTLN
+689 FHWYLN
-695 DAFSSRNR
+695 GAFSNR
-703 IFGARLVYA
+703 YRSFGARLVYA

>member
-1 MKKRKTYEISVIDNT
+1 MAEFKRVVITRNGQTLMAKLMSGTGTVEFTKIGVSSTTYTDTQLESLTSLTGVKQTAPITNIARNNNASVTVEGAISN
-16 YSKIISDETKFY
+16 E
-28 TSDTALELAF
+28 ELAVGYYMQTIG
-38 ELKETEY
+38 LYAKDPD
-45 NFESAEIVLLNVD
+45 AGEILYAVTTASV
-58 DRSLATRPVSKVNN
+58 AGYMPPFNN
-72 DFVYEIDDDI
+72 RTPSGAQFKLTTTV
-82 TSHYGD
+82 G
-88 WRGQLM
+88 
-94 LVEKGEVHVSS
+94 
-105 PIKFRIEN
+105 N
-113 DLYCNKPLEITEVV
+113 
-127 SWISLKQYANGL
+127 A
-139 IDELK
+139 
-144 QAVLSAEGIEDTFNT
+144 
-159 NENVR
+159 ENVTL
-164 QITFETN
+164 QIDP
-171 ESERSATFN
+171 SA
-180 ANEDIRQTQESERE
+180 
-194 KAEVKRQ
+194 
-201 TVFDGNEANRTEI
+201 
-214 FNVNEATRQGNEDAR
+214 
-229 IEAEQQREET
+229 
-239 VAKIESRQTTVETQF
+239 VA
-254 NSIQQEMTDKDVIS
+254 
-268 APEIIAA
+268 
-275 RKGMDTLN
+275 
-283 ERLDGMGTIGDINRL
+283 TIGDINRL

-329 RLGDA
+329 RIGDA
-334 VGRTP
+334 EGRTP

-359 DGAVNAVFGDGGYTE
+359 DGTVNAVFGDGGYTE

-385 PVFYY
+385 PAFYY

-398 PVADGHGQNLMKA
+398 PNADGHGQNLMKA

-431 HTGKTRQ
+431 HNGKTRQ
-438 KVYVSAYESTIFD
+438 KVYVSAYESAIFD

-489 RKNARKLANNRG
+489 RENARKLANNRG

-590 FTLEGKGVHNGWF
+590 FTLEGKNKNDGWY
-603 ALGDYQENGIDGSYK
+603 ALGDYRENGIDGSYK

-625 KASGY
+625 KANGY
-630 VKYFGYSDEAD
+630 VKYFGYSEDAD
-641 FAFIPG
+641 FAFVPG
-647 GTGNGANSALPVGD
+647 ATNDGANSALPVGD
-661 NFYQNNAYDGFLA
+661 YLYQNNALDGFLV

-679 SWSSGAIAGL
+679 YWGNGADAGL
-689 FYWTLN
+689 FHWALHS
-695 DAFSSRNR
+695 AFSARYRSL
-703 IFGARLVYA
+703 GARLVYA

>member
-1 MKKRKTYEISVIDNT
+1 MAEFKRVVITRNGQT
-16 YSKIISDETKFY
+16 LMAKLMSGTGTVEFTKI
-28 TSDTALELAF
+28 
-38 ELKETEY
+38 
-45 NFESAEIVLLNVD
+45 
-58 DRSLATRPVSKVNN
+58 
-72 DFVYEIDDDI
+72 
-82 TSHYGD
+82 G
-88 WRGQLM
+88 
-94 LVEKGEVHVSS
+94 VSS
-105 PIKFRIEN
+105 TTYTDTQLEALTSLSGVKQTAPITNIARNNNASVTVEGAISNEELTVGYYMQTIG
-113 DLYCNKPLEITEVV
+113 LYAKDPDAGEI
-127 SWISLKQYANGL
+127 LYAVTNASVAGYMPP
-139 IDELK
+139 
-144 QAVLSAEGIEDTFNT
+144 FNNRT
-159 NENVR
+159 PSGAQFKLTTTVGNAENVTL
-164 QITFETN
+164 QIDP
-171 ESERSATFN
+171 SS
-180 ANEDIRQTQESERE
+180 
-194 KAEVKRQ
+194 
-201 TVFDGNEANRTEI
+201 
-214 FNVNEATRQGNEDAR
+214 
-229 IEAEQQREET
+229 
-239 VAKIESRQTTVETQF
+239 VA
-254 NSIQQEMTDKDVIS
+254 
-268 APEIIAA
+268 
-275 RKGMDTLN
+275 
-283 ERLDGMGTIGDINRL
+283 TIGDINRL

-359 DGAVNAVFGDGGYTE
+359 DGTVNAVFGDGGYTE

-411 RYYVSDQPRAGFKVH
+411 RYYVSDQPRAGFKLH

-483 VTQNLT
+483 TTQSLT
-489 RKNARKLANNRG
+489 RENARKLANNRG

-506 HTFAT
+506 QTLAT
-511 AAMSQLLFIIEYA
+511 ASMSQLLFIIEYA
-524 SFNTQEKLGS
+524 SFNSQEKLGR

-545 SQTSNTGATQ
+545 SQTSNTGSTQ

-590 FTLEGKGVHNGWF
+590 FTLEGKGKNNGWY

-625 KASGY
+625 KANGY
-630 VKYFGYSDEAD
+630 VKYFGYSEDAD

-647 GTGNGANSALPVGD
+647 ETNGGANSALPVGD
-661 NFYQNNAYDGFLA
+661 YLYQNNALNGFLV

-679 SWSSGAIAGL
+679 NWSNGADAGL
-689 FYWTLN
+689 FHWALN
-695 DAFSSRNR
+695 SAFSHRARSL
-703 IFGARLVYA
+703 GARLVYA

>member
-1 MKKRKTYEISVIDNT
+1 MAEFKRVVITRNGQT
-16 YSKIISDETKFY
+16 LMAKLMSGTGTVEFTKI
-28 TSDTALELAF
+28 
-38 ELKETEY
+38 
-45 NFESAEIVLLNVD
+45 
-58 DRSLATRPVSKVNN
+58 
-72 DFVYEIDDDI
+72 
-82 TSHYGD
+82 G
-88 WRGQLM
+88 
-94 LVEKGEVHVSS
+94 VSS
-105 PIKFRIEN
+105 TTYTDTQLEALTSLSGVKQTAPITNIARNNNASVTVEGAISNEELTVGYYMQTIG
-113 DLYCNKPLEITEVV
+113 LYAKDPDAGEI
-127 SWISLKQYANGL
+127 LYAVTTASVAGYMPP
-139 IDELK
+139 
-144 QAVLSAEGIEDTFNT
+144 FNNRT
-159 NENVR
+159 PSGAQFKLTTTVGNAENVTL
-164 QITFETN
+164 QIDP
-171 ESERSATFN
+171 SA
-180 ANEDIRQTQESERE
+180 
-194 KAEVKRQ
+194 
-201 TVFDGNEANRTEI
+201 
-214 FNVNEATRQGNEDAR
+214 
-229 IEAEQQREET
+229 
-239 VAKIESRQTTVETQF
+239 VA
-254 NSIQQEMTDKDVIS
+254 
-268 APEIIAA
+268 
-275 RKGMDTLN
+275 
-283 ERLDGMGTIGDINRL
+283 TIGDINRL
-298 ETSLN
+298 ETGLS

-329 RLGDA
+329 RIGDA
-334 VGRTP
+334 EGRTP

-359 DGAVNAVFGDGGYTE
+359 DGTVNAVFGDGGYKE

-398 PVADGHGQNLMKA
+398 PNADGHGQNLMKA
-411 RYYVSDQPRAGFKVH
+411 RYYVSDQPRAGFNVH

-431 HTGKTRQ
+431 HIGKTRQ
-438 KVYVSAYESTIFD
+438 KVYVSAYESTVFD

-483 VTQNLT
+483 TTQNLS
-489 RKNARKLANNRG
+489 RENARKLANNRG

-511 AAMSQLLFIIEYA
+511 AAMTQLLFIIEYA

-590 FTLEGKGVHNGWF
+590 FTLEGKGKNNGWY
-603 ALGDYQENGIDGSYK
+603 ALGDYRENGIDGSYK

-625 KASGY
+625 KSNGY
-630 VKYFGYSDEAD
+630 IKYFGYSEDAD
-641 FAFIPG
+641 FAFVPG
-647 GTGNGANSALPVGD
+647 ATNGGANSALPVGD
-661 NFYQNNAYDGFLA
+661 YLSQNNALDGFLV

-679 SWSSGAIAGL
+679 YWGTGADAGL
-689 FYWTLN
+689 FYWHLHA
-695 DAFSSRNR
+695 AFSHRAR

>member
-1 MKKRKTYEISVIDNT
+1 MAEFKRVVITRNGQALMAKLMSGTGTVEFTKIGVSSTTYTDTQLESLTSLSGVKQTAPITNIARNNNASVTVEGAISN
-16 YSKIISDETKFY
+16 E
-28 TSDTALELAF
+28 ELAVGYYMQTIG
-38 ELKETEY
+38 LYAKDPD
-45 NFESAEIVLLNVD
+45 AGEILYAVTTASV
-58 DRSLATRPVSKVNN
+58 AGYMPPFNN
-72 DFVYEIDDDI
+72 RTPSGAQFKLTTTV
-82 TSHYGD
+82 G
-88 WRGQLM
+88 
-94 LVEKGEVHVSS
+94 
-105 PIKFRIEN
+105 N
-113 DLYCNKPLEITEVV
+113 
-127 SWISLKQYANGL
+127 A
-139 IDELK
+139 
-144 QAVLSAEGIEDTFNT
+144 
-159 NENVR
+159 ENVTL
-164 QITFETN
+164 QIDP
-171 ESERSATFN
+171 SA
-180 ANEDIRQTQESERE
+180 
-194 KAEVKRQ
+194 
-201 TVFDGNEANRTEI
+201 
-214 FNVNEATRQGNEDAR
+214 
-229 IEAEQQREET
+229 
-239 VAKIESRQTTVETQF
+239 VA
-254 NSIQQEMTDKDVIS
+254 
-268 APEIIAA
+268 
-275 RKGMDTLN
+275 
-283 ERLDGMGTIGDINRL
+283 TIGDINRL

-329 RLGDA
+329 RIGDA
-334 VGRTP
+334 EGRTP

-359 DGAVNAVFGDGGYTE
+359 DGTVNAVFGDGGYTE

-398 PVADGHGQNLMKA
+398 PNADGHGQNLMKA

-431 HTGKTRQ
+431 HNGKTRQ
-438 KVYVSAYESTIFD
+438 KVYVSAYESAIFD

-489 RKNARKLANNRG
+489 RENARKLANNRG

-506 HTFAT
+506 QTLAT
-511 AAMSQLLFIIEYA
+511 ASMSQLLFIIEYA

-590 FTLEGKGVHNGWF
+590 FTLEGKGKHNGWY
-603 ALGDYQENGIDGSYK
+603 ALGDYRENGIDGSYK

-625 KASGY
+625 KANGY
-630 VKYFGYSDEAD
+630 IKYFGYSEDAD

-647 GTGNGANSALPVGD
+647 ATNGGANSALPVGD
-661 NFYQNNAYDGFLA
+661 YLYQNNAYDGFLV

-679 SWSSGAIAGL
+679 NWGSGTSAGL
-689 FYWTLN
+689 FYWDLN
-695 DAFSSRNR
+695 TAFSSRIR
-703 IFGARLVYA
+703 SIGARLVYA

>member
-1 MKKRKTYEISVIDNT
+1 MAEFKRVVITRNGQT
-16 YSKIISDETKFY
+16 LMAKLMSGTGTVEFTKI
-28 TSDTALELAF
+28 
-38 ELKETEY
+38 
-45 NFESAEIVLLNVD
+45 
-58 DRSLATRPVSKVNN
+58 
-72 DFVYEIDDDI
+72 
-82 TSHYGD
+82 G
-88 WRGQLM
+88 
-94 LVEKGEVHVSS
+94 VSS
-105 PIKFRIEN
+105 TTYTDTQLETLTSLTGVKQTAPITNIARNNNASVTVEGAISNEELTVGYYMQTIG
-113 DLYCNKPLEITEVV
+113 LYAKDPDAGEI
-127 SWISLKQYANGL
+127 LYAVTNASVAGYMPP
-139 IDELK
+139 
-144 QAVLSAEGIEDTFNT
+144 FNNRT
-159 NENVR
+159 PSGAQFKLTTTVGNAENVTL
-164 QITFETN
+164 QIDP
-171 ESERSATFN
+171 SA
-180 ANEDIRQTQESERE
+180 
-194 KAEVKRQ
+194 
-201 TVFDGNEANRTEI
+201 
-214 FNVNEATRQGNEDAR
+214 
-229 IEAEQQREET
+229 
-239 VAKIESRQTTVETQF
+239 VA
-254 NSIQQEMTDKDVIS
+254 
-268 APEIIAA
+268 
-275 RKGMDTLN
+275 
-283 ERLDGMGTIGDINRL
+283 TIGDINRL

-359 DGAVNAVFGDGGYTE
+359 DGTVNAVFGDGGYTE

-483 VTQNLT
+483 TTQSLT
-489 RKNARKLANNRG
+489 RENARKLANNRG

-506 HTFAT
+506 QTLAT
-511 AAMSQLLFIIEYA
+511 ASMSQLLFIIEYA
-524 SFNTQEKLGS
+524 SFNSQEKLGS

-545 SQTSNTGATQ
+545 SQTSNTGPTQ

-625 KASGY
+625 KANGY
-630 VKYFGYSDEAD
+630 VKYFGYSEDAD

-647 GTGNGANSALPVGD
+647 ETNGGANSALPVGD
-661 NFYQNNAYDGFLA
+661 YLYQNNALNGFLV

-679 SWSSGAIAGL
+679 YWSYGAYAGL
-689 FYWTLN
+689 FRWALHN
-695 DAFSSRNR
+695 AFSYRTR
-703 IFGARLVYA
+703 ILGARLVYA

>member
-1 MKKRKTYEISVIDNT
+1 MAEFKRVVITRNGQALMAKLMSGT
-16 YSKIISDETKFY
+16 GTVEFTKI
-28 TSDTALELAF
+28 
-38 ELKETEY
+38 
-45 NFESAEIVLLNVD
+45 
-58 DRSLATRPVSKVNN
+58 
-72 DFVYEIDDDI
+72 
-82 TSHYGD
+82 G
-88 WRGQLM
+88 
-94 LVEKGEVHVSS
+94 VSS
-105 PIKFRIEN
+105 TTYTDTQLESLTSLTGVKQTAPITNIARNNNASVTVEGAISNEELTVGYYMQTIG
-113 DLYCNKPLEITEVV
+113 LYAKDPDAGEI
-127 SWISLKQYANGL
+127 LYAVTTASVAGYMPP
-139 IDELK
+139 
-144 QAVLSAEGIEDTFNT
+144 FNNRT
-159 NENVR
+159 PSGAQFKLTTTVGNAENVTL
-164 QITFETN
+164 QIDP
-171 ESERSATFN
+171 SA
-180 ANEDIRQTQESERE
+180 
-194 KAEVKRQ
+194 
-201 TVFDGNEANRTEI
+201 
-214 FNVNEATRQGNEDAR
+214 
-229 IEAEQQREET
+229 
-239 VAKIESRQTTVETQF
+239 VA
-254 NSIQQEMTDKDVIS
+254 
-268 APEIIAA
+268 
-275 RKGMDTLN
+275 
-283 ERLDGMGTIGDINRL
+283 TIGDINRL
-298 ETSLN
+298 ETSLT

-359 DGAVNAVFGDGGYTE
+359 DGTVNAVFGDGGYTE

-489 RKNARKLANNRG
+489 RENARKLANNRG
-501 QGWHQ
+501 QEWHQ
-506 HTFAT
+506 QTLAT
-511 AAMSQLLFIIEYA
+511 ASMSQLLFIIEYA
-524 SFNTQEKLGS
+524 TFNSQDALGAGFIS
-534 GRTGVADDGAT
+534 DPDDDTT
-545 SQTSNTGATQ
+545 SPRAKNTGSTQ
-555 TLGNKSGSVDVD
+555 TLGNKSGSVEVE
-567 GYAIP
+567 GVIFP

-625 KASGY
+625 KANGY
-630 VKYFGYSDEAD
+630 VKYFGYSEDAD

-647 GTGNGANSALPVGD
+647 ATNDGANSALPVGD
-661 NFYQNNAYDGFLA
+661 YFYQNNALDGFLV

-679 SWSSGAIAGL
+679 AWGNGVYAGL
-689 FYWTLN
+689 FHWHLSSG
-695 DAFSSRNR
+695 FSARVRS
-703 IFGARLVYA
+703 FGARLVYA

>member
-1 MKKRKTYEISVIDNT
+1 MAEFKRVVITRNGQALMAKLMSGKGT
-16 YSKIISDETKFY
+16 VEFTKI
-28 TSDTALELAF
+28 
-38 ELKETEY
+38 
-45 NFESAEIVLLNVD
+45 
-58 DRSLATRPVSKVNN
+58 
-72 DFVYEIDDDI
+72 
-82 TSHYGD
+82 G
-88 WRGQLM
+88 
-94 LVEKGEVHVSS
+94 VSS
-105 PIKFRIEN
+105 TTYTDTQLESLTSLTGVKQTAPITNISRNNNVSITVEGAISN
-113 DLYCNKPLEITEVV
+113 EDLTVGYYMQTIGLYAKDPDLGEI
-127 SWISLKQYANGL
+127 LYAVTTASVAGYMPP
-139 IDELK
+139 
-144 QAVLSAEGIEDTFNT
+144 FNNRT
-159 NENVR
+159 PSGAQFKLTTTVGNAENVTL
-164 QITFETN
+164 QIDP
-171 ESERSATFN
+171 SA
-180 ANEDIRQTQESERE
+180 
-194 KAEVKRQ
+194 
-201 TVFDGNEANRTEI
+201 
-214 FNVNEATRQGNEDAR
+214 
-229 IEAEQQREET
+229 
-239 VAKIESRQTTVETQF
+239 VA
-254 NSIQQEMTDKDVIS
+254 
-268 APEIIAA
+268 
-275 RKGMDTLN
+275 
-283 ERLDGMGTIGDINRL
+283 TIGDINRL

-329 RLGDA
+329 RIGDA
-334 VGRTP
+334 EGRTP

-359 DGAVNAVFGDGGYTE
+359 DGTVNAVFGEGGYTE

-489 RKNARKLANNRG
+489 RENARKLANNRG

-590 FTLEGKGVHNGWF
+590 FTLEGKNKNDGWY
-603 ALGDYQENGIDGSYK
+603 ALGDYRENGIDGSYK

-625 KASGY
+625 KANGY
-630 VKYFGYSDEAD
+630 VKYFGYSEDAD
-641 FAFIPG
+641 FAFVPG
-647 GTGNGANSALPVGD
+647 ATNDGANSALPVGD
-661 NFYQNNAYDGFLA
+661 YLYQNNALDGFLV

-679 SWSSGAIAGL
+679 NWSHGTNAGL
-689 FYWTLN
+689 FRWALY
-695 DAFSSRNR
+695 DGFSYRTRS
-703 IFGARLVYA
+703 FGARLVYA

>member
-1 MKKRKTYEISVIDNT
+1 MAEFKRVVITRNGQALMAKLMSGTGTVEFTKIGVSSTTYTDTQLESLTSLSGVKQTAPITNIARNNNASVTVEGAISN
-16 YSKIISDETKFY
+16 E
-28 TSDTALELAF
+28 ELAVGYYMQTIG
-38 ELKETEY
+38 LYAKDPD
-45 NFESAEIVLLNVD
+45 AGEILYAVTTASV
-58 DRSLATRPVSKVNN
+58 AGYMPPFNN
-72 DFVYEIDDDI
+72 RTPSGAQFKLTTTV
-82 TSHYGD
+82 G
-88 WRGQLM
+88 
-94 LVEKGEVHVSS
+94 
-105 PIKFRIEN
+105 N
-113 DLYCNKPLEITEVV
+113 
-127 SWISLKQYANGL
+127 A
-139 IDELK
+139 
-144 QAVLSAEGIEDTFNT
+144 
-159 NENVR
+159 ENVTL
-164 QITFETN
+164 QIDP
-171 ESERSATFN
+171 SA
-180 ANEDIRQTQESERE
+180 
-194 KAEVKRQ
+194 
-201 TVFDGNEANRTEI
+201 
-214 FNVNEATRQGNEDAR
+214 
-229 IEAEQQREET
+229 
-239 VAKIESRQTTVETQF
+239 VA
-254 NSIQQEMTDKDVIS
+254 
-268 APEIIAA
+268 
-275 RKGMDTLN
+275 
-283 ERLDGMGTIGDINRL
+283 TIGDINRL

-329 RLGDA
+329 RIGDA
-334 VGRTP
+334 EGRTP

-359 DGAVNAVFGDGGYTE
+359 DGTVNAVFGDGGYTE

-398 PVADGHGQNLMKA
+398 PNADGHGQNLMKA

-489 RKNARKLANNRG
+489 RENARKLANNRG

-506 HTFAT
+506 QTLAT
-511 AAMSQLLFIIEYA
+511 ASMSQLLFIIEYA

-555 TLGNKSGSVDVD
+555 TLGNKSGSAEVD

-572 TYRGEENLWG
+572 TYRGEESLWG

-590 FTLEGKGVHNGWF
+590 FTLEGKGKHNGWY

-630 VKYFGYSDEAD
+630 VKYFGYSEDAD
-641 FAFIPG
+641 FVFVPG
-647 GTGNGANSALPVGD
+647 ATNDGANSALPVGD
-661 NFYQNNAYDGFLA
+661 NFYQNNAYEGFLV

-679 SWSSGAIAGL
+679 YWSGGASAGL
-689 FYWTLN
+689 FHWALSG
-695 DAFSSRNR
+695 AFSYRSRYV
-703 IFGARLVYA
+703 GARLVYA

>member
-1 MKKRKTYEISVIDNT
+1 MAEFKRVVITRNGQALMAKLMSGTGTVEFTKIGVSSTTYTDTQLESLTSLSGVKQTAPITNIARNNNASVTVEGAISN
-16 YSKIISDETKFY
+16 E
-28 TSDTALELAF
+28 ELAVGYYMQTIG
-38 ELKETEY
+38 LYAKDPD
-45 NFESAEIVLLNVD
+45 AGEILYAVTTASV
-58 DRSLATRPVSKVNN
+58 AGYMPPFNN
-72 DFVYEIDDDI
+72 RTPSGAQFKLTTTV
-82 TSHYGD
+82 G
-88 WRGQLM
+88 
-94 LVEKGEVHVSS
+94 
-105 PIKFRIEN
+105 N
-113 DLYCNKPLEITEVV
+113 
-127 SWISLKQYANGL
+127 A
-139 IDELK
+139 
-144 QAVLSAEGIEDTFNT
+144 
-159 NENVR
+159 ENVTL
-164 QITFETN
+164 QIDP
-171 ESERSATFN
+171 SA
-180 ANEDIRQTQESERE
+180 
-194 KAEVKRQ
+194 
-201 TVFDGNEANRTEI
+201 
-214 FNVNEATRQGNEDAR
+214 
-229 IEAEQQREET
+229 
-239 VAKIESRQTTVETQF
+239 VA
-254 NSIQQEMTDKDVIS
+254 
-268 APEIIAA
+268 
-275 RKGMDTLN
+275 
-283 ERLDGMGTIGDINRL
+283 TIGDINRL

-329 RLGDA
+329 RIGDA
-334 VGRTP
+334 EGRTP

-359 DGAVNAVFGDGGYTE
+359 DGTVNAVFGDGGYTE

-398 PVADGHGQNLMKA
+398 PNADGHGQNLMKA

-431 HTGKTRQ
+431 HNGKTRQ
-438 KVYVSAYESTIFD
+438 KVYVSAYESAIFD

-489 RKNARKLANNRG
+489 RENARKLANNRG

-511 AAMSQLLFIIEYA
+511 SAMSQLLFTIEYA
-524 SFNTQEKLGS
+524 TFNSQGALGD
-534 GRTGVADDGAT
+534 GFITDPDDDTT
-545 SQTSNTGATQ
+545 SARAKNTGSTQ
-555 TLGNKSGSVDVD
+555 TLGNKSGSVEVE
-567 GYAIP
+567 GVIFP

-590 FTLEGKGVHNGWF
+590 FTLEGRGRNDGWY
-603 ALGDYQENGIDGSYK
+603 ALGDYRENGIDGSYK

-625 KASGY
+625 KSNGY
-630 VKYFGYSDEAD
+630 VKYFGYSEDAD

-647 GTGNGANSALPVGD
+647 ATNDGANSALPVGD
-661 NFYQNNAYDGFLA
+661 YLYQNNALGGFIV

-679 SWSSGAIAGL
+679 SWGSGAAAGL
-689 FYWTLN
+689 FHWSLSS
-695 DAFSSRNR
+695 AFSARARSV
-703 IFGARLVYA
+703 GARLVYA